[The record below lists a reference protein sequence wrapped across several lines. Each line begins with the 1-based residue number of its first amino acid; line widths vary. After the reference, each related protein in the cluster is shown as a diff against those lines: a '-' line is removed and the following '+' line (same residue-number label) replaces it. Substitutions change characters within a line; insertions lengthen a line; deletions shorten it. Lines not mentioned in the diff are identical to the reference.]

1 MSLSSDEIANPRFV
15 RKNRKYYLADE
26 VDRHLLRVA
35 DGAEGSQNRI
45 AELELRKQDLECQ
58 LNELLSANQKQTAT
72 ITAYHEKI
80 ADQEALIAE
89 QMQEI
94 GSLGNQLMIYRN
106 ENITQSERIAQQSVH
121 LSRLQTRTDHLGE
134 QLSALEVQNPDEV
147 VQEAIR
153 KADQIVNKAI
163 ADSERIMLQATD
175 QRGRLIAACR
185 AAYYSALQFKQ
196 DLADQFRN
204 MERELDASID
214 VLQLMDNSRL
224 ALNHTADASAPAER
238 QDTILP

>member
-1 MSLSSDEIANPRFV
+1 MSLSSDEIVNPRFT
-15 RKNRKYYLADE
+15 RKSRKYYMADE

-35 DGAEGSQNRI
+35 DGAESAQRRI
-45 AELELRKQDLECQ
+45 VELEGHGQALERE
-58 LNELLSANQKQTAT
+58 LSELLSANRKQAAT
-72 ITAYHEKI
+72 ITSFRENNAE
-80 ADQEALIAE
+80 QQTLIAE
-89 QMQEI
+89 QVKEI
-94 GSLGNQLMIYRN
+94 GSLGNQLMAYRN
-106 ENITQSERIAQQSVH
+106 ENISQSERIAQQTVQ
-121 LSRLQTRTDHLGE
+121 LSRLQTRIDHLGE
-134 QLSALEVQNPDEV
+134 QLTALEGQNPDEV
-147 VQEAIR
+147 LQEAIR

-163 ADSERIMLQATD
+163 TDSERIMLQATE

-224 ALNHTADASAPAER
+224 ALNHTADASAPAEG
-238 QDTILP
+238 QGAILP

>member
-1 MSLSSDEIANPRFV
+1 MSLSSDEIANPRFT
-15 RKNRKYYLADE
+15 RKGRKYYLADE

-35 DGAEGSQNRI
+35 DGVEITHNRI
-45 AELELRKQDLECQ
+45 AELELHGQELEHQ
-58 LNELLSANQKQTAT
+58 LGELLSANRRQAST
-72 ITAYHEKI
+72 IASFHEKN

-89 QMQEI
+89 QITEI
-94 GSLGNQLMIYRN
+94 GSLGNQLTAYRN
-106 ENITQSERIAQQSVH
+106 ENITQSERIAQQTVH
-121 LSRLQTRTDHLGE
+121 LSQLQTRTDHLGE
-134 QLSALEVQNPDEV
+134 QLTALEEQNPDEV
-147 VQEAIR
+147 VQEAVR

-163 ADSERIMLQATD
+163 ADSERIMLQATE

-224 ALNHTADASAPAER
+224 ALNHTADASAPAEG
-238 QDTILP
+238 QGTILP